1 MEKSVGM
8 RAIHRNRGARHELI
22 DSTKASSMKLRKTS
36 LALLLALSA
45 ALIAP
50 ASPASAG
57 TKAPGIDVSRFQGTI
72 DWPTVA
78 ASGIRFAFV
87 QAARGNGTDCT
98 VKPDQC
104 GGDPFYAI
112 NYANAKAAGIRV
124 GPYHRAFATGATRA
138 EARADAISEAEVYLL
153 TVGSLSQGD
162 LLPVLD
168 VESPFTGLT
177 ANRLRTWIRVFVKRV
192 RARLGVKPM
201 IYTNAT
207 SWGAT
212 GDTREFAK
220 ARYPLWVAQWGV
232 SKPSVP
238 AGNWAGRGYSVWQ
251 YTSSGTVPGIS
262 GRVDLDRLRVGLA
275 KITIH

>member
-1 MEKSVGM
+1 MM
-8 RAIHRNRGARHELI
+8 
-22 DSTKASSMKLRKTS
+22 LRRTS
-36 LALLLALSA
+36 LALLLALCVALA
-45 ALIAP
+45 AI

-57 TKAPGIDVSRFQGTI
+57 TKAPGIDISRFQGTI

-78 ASGIRFAFV
+78 GSGIRFAFV
-87 QAARGNGTDCT
+87 QAARGNGTDCA
-98 VKPDQC
+98 VRPEHC
-104 GGDPFYAI
+104 GPDPFYAI
-112 NYANAKAAGIRV
+112 NYANAKAVGIRV
-124 GPYHRAFATGATRA
+124 GPYHRAFATGANLA
-138 EARADAISEAEVYLL
+138 AARVDAISEADVYLA
-153 TVGSLSQGD
+153 TVGALVPGD
-162 LLPVLD
+162 LLPALD

-177 ANRLRTWIRVFVKRV
+177 PKRLRTWVRVWLKRV

-220 ARYPLWVAQWGV
+220 ARYPLWVAEWGV

-238 AGNWAGRGYSVWQ
+238 ARNWAGRGHSVWQ

>member
-1 MEKSVGM
+1 
-8 RAIHRNRGARHELI
+8 
-22 DSTKASSMKLRKTS
+22 MKPGKTS
-36 LALLLALSA
+36 LALVLALGAALLATA
-45 ALIAP
+45 AP
-50 ASPASAG
+50 AWAG

-78 ASGIRFAFV
+78 GSGIRFAFV

-98 VKPDQC
+98 VRPEHC
-104 GGDPFYAI
+104 GADPFYAI

-138 EARADAISEAEVYLL
+138 EARADAISEADVFLATVVTL
-153 TVGSLSQGD
+153 TPGD
-162 LLPVLD
+162 LLPALD
-168 VESPFTGLT
+168 VETPFTGLT
-177 ANRLRTWIRVFVKRV
+177 PKRLSTWIRVWVKRV
-192 RARLGVKPM
+192 RARLGVKPL

-207 SWGAT
+207 SWRAT

-238 AGNWAGRGYSVWQ
+238 AGNWADRGYSVWQ
-251 YTSSGTVPGIS
+251 YTSSGSVPGII
-262 GRVDLDRLRVGLA
+262 GRVDLDRLGIGLA

>member
-1 MEKSVGM
+1 LGV
-8 RAIHRNRGARHELI
+8 IHRNQGARSALI
-22 DSTKASSMKLRKTS
+22 HSPNGTSMKLRKTL
-36 LALLLALSA
+36 LALLLALCAPLFATA
-45 ALIAP
+45 A
-50 ASPASAG
+50 PASAG
-57 TKAPGIDVSRFQGTI
+57 TKAPGIDVSRFQRTI

-78 ASGIRFAFV
+78 GSGIRFAFV
-87 QAARGNGTDCT
+87 QAARGNGTDCS
-98 VKPDQC
+98 VKPNQC

-138 EARADAISEAEVYLL
+138 EARADAISEADVYLA
-153 TVGSLSQGD
+153 TVGTLTPGD

-177 ANRLRTWIRVFVKRV
+177 ANRLRTWVRVWLKRV

>member
-1 MEKSVGM
+1 
-8 RAIHRNRGARHELI
+8 
-22 DSTKASSMKLRKTS
+22 MKLRKTS
-36 LALLLALSA
+36 LALLLTTCVGVLAMPSA
-45 ALIAP
+45 T
-50 ASPASAG
+50 SAG

-87 QAARGNGTDCT
+87 QASRGNGLDCT
-98 VKPDQC
+98 VRPDQC
-104 GGDPFYAI
+104 GPDPFYAI
-112 NYANAKAAGIRV
+112 NYANAKGAGIRV
-124 GPYHRAFATGATRA
+124 GPYHRAFATGSTMA
-138 EARADAISEAEVYLL
+138 EARADAISEADVYLA
-153 TVGSLSQGD
+153 TVGTLVPGD
-162 LLPVLD
+162 LLPALD
-168 VESPFTGLT
+168 VETPFTGLSPK
-177 ANRLRTWIRVFVKRV
+177 RLSTWIRVWLKRV

-232 SKPSVP
+232 SKPTVP
-238 AGNWAGRGYSVWQ
+238 ARNWGGRGYRVWQ
-251 YTSSGTVPGIS
+251 YTSSGSVPGIS

>member
-1 MEKSVGM
+1 MM
-8 RAIHRNRGARHELI
+8 
-22 DSTKASSMKLRKTS
+22 LRRTS
-36 LALLLALSA
+36 LALLLALCA
-45 ALIAP
+45 ALAAI

-78 ASGIRFAFV
+78 GSGIRFAFV
-87 QAARGNGTDCT
+87 QASRGNGTDCA
-98 VKPDQC
+98 VRPEHC
-104 GGDPFYAI
+104 GPDPFYAI
-112 NYANAKAAGIRV
+112 NYANAKAVGIRV
-124 GPYHRAFATGATRA
+124 GPYHRAFATGANLA
-138 EARADAISEAEVYLL
+138 AARVDAISEADVYLA
-153 TVGSLSQGD
+153 TVGALVPGD
-162 LLPVLD
+162 LLPALD

-177 ANRLRTWIRVFVKRV
+177 PKRLRTWVRVWLKRV

-220 ARYPLWVAQWGV
+220 ARYPLWVAEWGV

-238 AGNWAGRGYSVWQ
+238 ARNWAGRGHSVWQ

>member
-1 MEKSVGM
+1 M
-8 RAIHRNRGARHELI
+8 RGIHRNHGARDAFI
-22 DSTKASSMKLRKTS
+22 DATRESSMKLTKTS
-36 LALLLALSA
+36 LALLLALCA
-45 ALIAP
+45 VLIAP

>member
-1 MEKSVGM
+1 MTPM
-8 RAIHRNRGARHELI
+8 R
-22 DSTKASSMKLRKTS
+22 TS
-36 LALLLALSA
+36 LALLLALCA
-45 ALIAP
+45 AFAAIAAP
-50 ASPASAG
+50 SSAG

-78 ASGIRFAFV
+78 GSGIRFAFV
-87 QAARGNGTDCT
+87 QASRGNGTDCA
-98 VKPDQC
+98 VRPEHC
-104 GGDPFYAI
+104 GPDPFYSI
-112 NYANAKAAGIRV
+112 NYANAKAVGIRV
-124 GPYHRAFATGATRA
+124 GPYHRAFASGATLA
-138 EARADAISEAEVYLL
+138 EARADAVSEADVYLA
-153 TVGSLSQGD
+153 TVGTLVPGD
-162 LLPVLD
+162 LLPALD
-168 VESPFTGLT
+168 VETPFTGLT
-177 ANRLRTWIRVFVKRV
+177 PKRLRTWVRVWLKRV

-220 ARYPLWVAQWGV
+220 ARYRLWVAEWGV

-238 AGNWAGRGYSVWQ
+238 ARNWAGRGHSVWQ
-251 YTSSGTVPGIS
+251 YTSSGAVPGIS

>member
-1 MEKSVGM
+1 
-8 RAIHRNRGARHELI
+8 
-22 DSTKASSMKLRKTS
+22 MKLRRTS
-36 LALLLALSA
+36 LALLLALCATLA
-45 ALIAP
+45 AI

-78 ASGIRFAFV
+78 GSGIRFAFL
-87 QAARGNGTDCT
+87 QASRGNGTDCT
-98 VKPDQC
+98 VRPEHC
-104 GGDPFYAI
+104 GPDPFYAL
-112 NYANAKAAGIRV
+112 NYAHAKAVGIRV
-124 GPYHRAFATGATRA
+124 GPYHRVFASGATLA
-138 EARADAISEAEVYLL
+138 EARADAISEADVYLA
-153 TVGSLSQGD
+153 TVGTLVPGD
-162 LLPVLD
+162 LLPALD
-168 VESPFTGLT
+168 VESPFTGL
-177 ANRLRTWIRVFVKRV
+177 APKRLRTWVRVWLKRV

-220 ARYPLWVAQWGV
+220 ARYPLWVAEWGV

-238 AGNWAGRGYSVWQ
+238 ARNWAGRGHSVWQ

-262 GRVDLDRLRVGLA
+262 GRVDLDRLGVGLA
-275 KITIH
+275 KTTIH

>member
-1 MEKSVGM
+1 M
-8 RAIHRNRGARHELI
+8 
-22 DSTKASSMKLRKTS
+22 TLRRTS
-36 LALLLALSA
+36 LALLLAVCATLA
-45 ALIAP
+45 AI

-72 DWPTVA
+72 GWPTVA
-78 ASGIRFAFV
+78 GSGIRFAFV
-87 QAARGNGTDCT
+87 QASRGNGTDCA
-98 VKPDQC
+98 VRPEHCGPD
-104 GGDPFYAI
+104 PLYAI
-112 NYANAKAAGIRV
+112 NYANAKAVGIRV
-124 GPYHRAFATGATRA
+124 GPYHRAFATGASLA
-138 EARADAISEAEVYLL
+138 EARADAISEADLYLA
-153 TVGSLSQGD
+153 TVGALVPGD
-162 LLPVLD
+162 LLPALD

-177 ANRLRTWIRVFVKRV
+177 PKRLRTWVRVWLKRV

-220 ARYPLWVAQWGV
+220 ARYPLWVAEWGV

-238 AGNWAGRGYSVWQ
+238 ARNWAGRGHSVWQ

>member
-1 MEKSVGM
+1 
-8 RAIHRNRGARHELI
+8 
-22 DSTKASSMKLRKTS
+22 MKLTKTTLPVLLIFCVA
-36 LALLLALSA
+36 LA
-45 ALIAP
+45 AP
-50 ASPASAG
+50 VSPASAG

-98 VKPDQC
+98 VRPEHC

-124 GPYHRAFATGATRA
+124 GPYHRAFATGATMA
-138 EARADAISEAEVYLL
+138 EARADAISEADVYLA
-153 TVGSLSQGD
+153 TVGTLVPGD
-162 LLPVLD
+162 LLPALD
-168 VESPFTGLT
+168 VETPFTGLT
-177 ANRLRTWIRVFVKRV
+177 PKRLSTWVRVWLKRV

-232 SKPSVP
+232 SKPTVP
-238 AGNWAGRGYSVWQ
+238 ARNWAGRGYRVWQ
-251 YTSSGTVPGIS
+251 YTSSGSVPGIS
-262 GRVDLDRLRVGLA
+262 GRVDLDRLGIGLA